1 MRTRKTRASARP
13 ARTRK
18 AGPSRRH
25 APERARKAPRAPA
38 AGRREGA
45 AERPDTSRPRAE
57 AIARAGLDKKAEDV
71 VILDVRG
78 LTSYADYFVVMSADS
93 ERQAGAIA
101 DAVDEELEKAG
112 ASKVG
117 VEGQAGGRWVLI
129 DYGDVVAHVMSPD
142 ARGFYD
148 LEGLWADAPRV
159 RVEG

>member
-1 MRTRKTRASARP
+1 MRTRKTRANARP
-13 ARTRK
+13 AK
-18 AGPSRRH
+18 KGKVAPHRRP
-25 APERARKAPRAPA
+25 APERARKAPRTQAAAP
-38 AGRREGA
+38 REAA

-57 AIARAGLDKKAEDV
+57 AIARAGLGRKAEDV

-129 DYGDVVAHVMSPD
+129 DYGDVVAHVMSPE

-148 LEGLWADAPRV
+148 LEGLWADAPRIAV
-159 RVEG
+159 HG

>member
-1 MRTRKTRASARP
+1 MRTRKTRAP
-13 ARTRK
+13 AHHAQKRK
-18 AGPSRRH
+18 AAPPKRR

-38 AGRREGA
+38 PAPRETA
-45 AERPDTSRPRAE
+45 AARPDTSRPRAE
-57 AIARAGLDKKAEDV
+57 AIARAGLAKKAEDV

-101 DAVDEELEKAG
+101 DAVDEELERAG

-129 DYGDVVAHVMSPD
+129 DYGDVVAHVMNPD

>member
-1 MRTRKTRASARP
+1 MRTRKTRAQARP
-13 ARTRK
+13 AK
-18 AGPSRRH
+18 KGKPPPRRRR
-25 APERARKAPRAPA
+25 APERARAAPA
-38 AGRREGA
+38 AGQREIA
-45 AERPDTSRPRAE
+45 VARPDTSRPRAE
-57 AIARAGLDKKAEDV
+57 AIARAGLGKKAEDV

-101 DAVDEELEKAG
+101 EAVDEELEKVG
-112 ASKVG
+112 ASRLG

-159 RVEG
+159 VVEG

>member
-1 MRTRKTRASARP
+1 MRTRKTKAHARP
-13 ARTRK
+13 ARKGK
-18 AGPSRRH
+18 AAPPRRH
-25 APERARKAPRAPA
+25 APKRARAAPA
-38 AGRREGA
+38 VSLREA
-45 AERPDTSRPRAE
+45 ATARLDTSRPRAE
-57 AIARAGLDKKAEDV
+57 AIARVGLGKKAEDV

-101 DAVDEELEKAG
+101 DAVDEELERVG
-112 ASKVG
+112 ASRLG

>member
-1 MRTRKTRASARP
+1 MKTRKTRAHARP
-13 ARTRK
+13 AK
-18 AGPSRRH
+18 KGKPPPHRRH
-25 APERARKAPRAPA
+25 APERAKAAPA
-38 AGRREGA
+38 AGQRSVA
-45 AERPDTSRPRAE
+45 AARPDTSRPRAE
-57 AIARAGLDKKAEDV
+57 AIARAGLGKKAEDV

-101 DAVDEELEKAG
+101 EAVDEELEKAG
-112 ASKVG
+112 ASRLG

-159 RVEG
+159 VVEG